1 VSASPSTNPVTRLRK
16 NLIANF
22 AGQGAATLIQLAV
35 TPVYVWYLGI
45 EAYGLIGF
53 QITLQ
58 ALSQA
63 LDLGVSSTVNREL
76 ARHSALTRNADE
88 SRDFV
93 RTLEAGYWLVGIGI
107 GLAIYLAAP
116 YLSSHWLQRSTLPVT
131 VVKQSVRIMAILV
144 AVQWPLTFYQGGL
157 LGLQQHWSLN
167 SARIATTA
175 VAAAGGYIL
184 VARISPTITAF
195 LWWQSAVNL
204 VHVGL
209 VAGLLWHG
217 LPASTRTP
225 RIRINAVRHTYRFAA
240 GITVITAAMLAL
252 TQLDRIV
259 LSRLVSLDEFGYF
272 VVAALVGYG
281 LTALARPV
289 FTATYPRFSALAA
302 SHDAPGLKHVYRRA
316 WQLMMTLVVPAAAV
330 VAAFSSD
337 LLFVWTHS
345 RTVANVAGP
354 IAAFLVVG
362 TALNALM
369 YVPYA
374 LQLAYG
380 WTRLTAQVSVV
391 LILIA
396 TPAIVLAT
404 SRYGTLGASTIW
416 PAVNVVYML
425 VALPITHRRLLPDTG
440 LDWFLR
446 EVAGPVAAS
455 ILATILCRLAMPV
468 ANDPGWIVMEVAV
481 AWTAAEIALIL
492 SNTDLRG
499 RLKGSVFTIVHFA
512 RRKSFQVG
520 A

>member
-1 VSASPSTNPVTRLRK
+1 MTRLRD
-16 NLIANF
+16 NVIANF
-22 AGQGAATLIQLAV
+22 VGQGAATLIQLAI
-35 TPVYVWYLGI
+35 TPVYIRYLGI

-76 ARHSALTRNADE
+76 ARHSALTRNAEE

-93 RTLEAGYWLVGIGI
+93 RTLEAGYWLVGIVI
-107 GLAIYLAAP
+107 GLAIYIAAP
-116 YLSSHWLQRSTLPVT
+116 YLSSHWLQRSALPVA
-131 VVKQSVRIMAILV
+131 VVQQSVRIIAILV

-157 LGLQQHWSLN
+157 LGLQRHWSLN
-167 SARIATTA
+167 GARIGAIA
-175 VAAAGGYIL
+175 VAAVGGYIV
-184 VARISPTITAF
+184 VAWISPTITAF

-209 VAGLLWHG
+209 VTGLLWHG

-225 RIRINAVRHTYRFAA
+225 RIRINAVKHTYRFAA
-240 GITVITAAMLAL
+240 GITVITAATLAL

-259 LSRLVSLDEFGYF
+259 LSRLVSLEQFGYF
-272 VVAALVGYG
+272 VLAGMVGYG
-281 LTALARPV
+281 LTALARPI
-289 FTATYPRFSALAA
+289 FMATYPRFSALAA

-330 VAAFSSD
+330 IAAFSSE
-337 LLFVWTHS
+337 LLFLWTHS
-345 RTVANVAGP
+345 RAVADVAGP

-374 LQLAYG
+374 LQLAHG
-380 WTRLTAQVSVV
+380 WTRLTATVSVV

-396 TPAIVLAT
+396 TPAIILAT

-416 PAVNVVYML
+416 PAVNVVFML
-425 VALPITHRRLLPDTG
+425 VALPITHRRLMPDTG
-440 LDWFLR
+440 LEWFLR
-446 EVAGPVAAS
+446 EVAGPAAAS
-455 ILATILCRLAMPV
+455 ILAAILCRLAMPV
-468 ANDPGWIVMEVAV
+468 AHEPGWIVMEIAV
-481 AWTAAEIALIL
+481 AWSAAEIVLIL
-492 SNTDLRG
+492 SNTDLRR
-499 RLKGSVFTIVHFA
+499 RLKRSLGTIVHFA
-512 RRKSFQVG
+512 RTRSFQVG
-520 A
+520 V